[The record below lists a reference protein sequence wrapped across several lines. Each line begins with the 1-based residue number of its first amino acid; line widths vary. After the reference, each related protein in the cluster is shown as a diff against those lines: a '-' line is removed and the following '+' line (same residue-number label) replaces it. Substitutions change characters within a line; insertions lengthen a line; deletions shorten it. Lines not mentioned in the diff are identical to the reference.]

1 MRGWHRFPR
10 TSIIPSPDNNKQVF
24 AHFSVKMCTGWDFLA
39 KVSMDPFEPA
49 GAADWV
55 LTVDSMWWDF
65 SSAEN
70 PAGLTFP
77 TGYHH
82 DPLITTEP
90 GLLPTWKGFYMPRVS
105 MTAPRAL
112 NDGGPLQWY
121 VDNVFIDN
129 TGITLNASAVH
140 LVDIGHGNLSGWAFS
155 LDSIWLDV
163 LQDRFGS
170 AGLKGETGHTHLPG
184 TRCLAYSAVVAYIPE
199 TEQPPPD
206 QPADHTGATPQTGL
220 TFNLK
225 VEADRDLTVPMWI
238 AQVRLEENSK
248 VELEIGHDS
257 YLRAEL
263 SGSLSINTDGAGDP
277 AAGLPS
283 MSFDVMEFEDLV
295 LDSDSGMSSCR
306 RCAVFGTA
314 SPQHSLLGLPVSIDS
329 IGVSFEMGS
338 PTLYIA
344 PRISLG
350 GGDGD
355 FAATAVLLS
364 LVRWI
369 SGDIQRFHFDKSTT
383 KSKAR

>member
-1 MRGWHRFPR
+1 
-10 TSIIPSPDNNKQVF
+10 
-24 AHFSVKMCTGWDFLA
+24 
-39 KVSMDPFEPA
+39 
-49 GAADWV
+49 
-55 LTVDSMWWDF
+55 
-65 SSAEN
+65 
-70 PAGLTFP
+70 
-77 TGYHH
+77 
-82 DPLITTEP
+82 
-90 GLLPTWKGFYMPRVS
+90 MPRVS

-170 AGLKGETGHTHLPG
+170 AGLKGKLGIPIFREQDA
-184 TRCLAYSAVVAYIPE
+184 LAYSAVVAYIPE

-283 MSFDVMEFEDLV
+283 MSFDVMEFENFV
-295 LDSDSGMSSCR
+295 LDSDNGMSPVA
-306 RCAVFGTA
+306 RCTVIQHFA
-314 SPQHSLLGLPVSIDS
+314 SPQHSLLGLPVSIDT
-329 IGVSFEMGS
+329 IGLDFSDAAQPNVIRDPG
-338 PTLYIA
+338 IQ
-344 PRISLG
+344 LG

-355 FAATAVLLS
+355 F
-364 LVRWI
+364 
-369 SGDIQRFHFDKSTT
+369 SGEGGSCFRCAFARRGHQRFHFRNAACEPAGSD
-383 KSKAR
+383 ARERTCGRDDVEWRTEHHQY